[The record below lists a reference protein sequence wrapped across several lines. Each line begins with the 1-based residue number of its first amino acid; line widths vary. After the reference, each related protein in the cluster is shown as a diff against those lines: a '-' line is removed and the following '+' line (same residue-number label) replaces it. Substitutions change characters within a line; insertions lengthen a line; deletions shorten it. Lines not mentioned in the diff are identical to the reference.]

1 MMSRPVSS
9 VARPIRCSSSERVIK
24 VIESAL
30 IRGDG
35 KETMQRVVTQ
45 YHDLDGRFLAEFD
58 PAYAWQK

>member
-1 MMSRPVSS
+1 MTVST
-9 VARPIRCSSSERVIK
+9 VAQPTRCSASERVIK

-35 KETMQRVVTQ
+35 KDTMQRVVTQ

-58 PAYAWQK
+58 PAYVWQK

>member
-1 MMSRPVSS
+1 MTVSTVAHMESRS
-9 VARPIRCSSSERVIK
+9 PIERVIK

-35 KETMQRVVTQ
+35 KDTMQRVVTQ